1 MMKRS
6 KQPPLGVTP
15 RFVLD
20 EERIKELKEA
30 IERFLAANWPIP
42 DNIIN
47 EYNELTERLDVE
59 GDNNLRQLA
68 EMMAEKW

>member
-6 KQPPLGVTP
+6 KRPPLGVRP
-15 RFVLD
+15 RYLLD
-20 EERIKELKEA
+20 EERITELKGA
-30 IERFLAANWPIP
+30 ISRYIKSNWPIP

-68 EMMAEKW
+68 EVMAEKW